1 MTTGTFS
8 QTQHYWVAGALGI
21 VLAALLVLPAG
32 AAPLPVRPMAFQVTG
47 PMVPVSHEIEV
58 DEPDEYEAPEYE
70 EPEYEE
76 PEYEEP
82 EYEEVEYHEEES
94 SDEFEGSDVEIEEF
108 SVEDGSEDSD
118 EDGEDAED
126 ERESD
131 DGDEGD
137 GDEHEESSDDHHG
150 DDHDDDLEYG
160 FESDHDIELTD
171 DLTEEF
177 DEHGYAAVSTEFLI
191 LVDETRETLPDLGA
205 SRVEVSYR
213 LEGLQMSL
221 YRVQVSGEGDI
232 AEIALELSDYGDD
245 AAADYNHIYETESGG
260 ADAGPA
266 GCRPLDCA
274 RAMHWPGDSGAGL
287 RLGLIDTAIDR
298 GHPALAGAQI
308 ETQSFLVSDALA
320 PMDHGTAV
328 ASLLVGR
335 DGTAFEG
342 LTPDATLFA
351 ASVFTSG
358 NEGQRFATTESLIR
372 ALDWCLAQDATAIN
386 MSLAGPPNRLL
397 EFAIRRAR
405 DLDRHVVAAVGNA
418 GPAAPPLFP
427 AAYDG
432 VTAVTAVDGAGRV
445 YRRANRGDHVD
456 FSAPGVDVLAAI
468 PGGGYATVSG
478 TSFAAPFVT
487 ALIAAR
493 EAARTSGADV
503 ETEMRRV
510 AVDLG
515 REGFDPVYGYGLA
528 QWFEERPTYV
538 Q

>member
-1 MTTGTFS
+1 MTARTFS
-8 QTQHYWVAGALGI
+8 QTRNYWVAGALGFA
-21 VLAALLVLPAG
+21 LATALVLPAG
-32 AAPLPVRPMAFQVTG
+32 AAPPPVRPVAFPVSG
-47 PMVPVSHEIEV
+47 PSVPASHEIEM
-58 DEPDEYEAPEYE
+58 DEPDEFEAPEYE
-70 EPEYEE
+70 EPGYEE
-76 PEYEEP
+76 PEYEKP
-82 EYEEVEYHEEES
+82 EYHEEES
-94 SDEFEGSDVEIEEF
+94 SDEFEGGDVEMEEF
-108 SVEDGSEDSD
+108 SFEDDSEDSHEDGEHEEDGHDEDEHD
-118 EDGEDAED
+118 EDGG
-126 ERESD
+126 D
-131 DGDEGD
+131 DGDD
-137 GDEHEESSDDHHG
+137 HEESSDDHHG
-150 DDHDDDLEYG
+150 DDHDDDLEFG
-160 FESDHDIELTD
+160 FDSDHDIELTD

-177 DEHGYAAVSTEFLI
+177 DEHGYAAVATEFLI
-191 LVDETRETLPDLGA
+191 LVDETREALPDLGA
-205 SRVEVSYR
+205 SRVEEAYR
-213 LEGLQMSL
+213 LDGLEMSL

-260 ADAGPA
+260 AGATAA
-266 GCRPLDCA
+266 GCKPLDCA

-372 ALDWCLAQDATAIN
+372 ALDWCLAQDATSIN

-405 DLDRHVVAAVGNA
+405 DLDRHVIAAVGNA

-427 AAYDG
+427 AAYGG

-456 FSAPGVDVLAAI
+456 FSAPGVDVLAAT

-493 EAARTSGADV
+493 EATQTSSADV
-503 ETEMRRV
+503 EAEMRRG
-510 AVDLG
+510 AIDLG

-528 QWFEERPTYV
+528 QWFEERPAYV